1 MQLPFTFVFEPPTR
15 ADVRAALRDPR
26 VWAQVIALCLLAGA
40 VIASVRLYQSST
52 AVVADA
58 VLQVSSDP
66 AGATILIDDRERGR
80 TPATL
85 ALLRGPHRITLRL
98 ARHADISYDVALA
111 PERPATVDGR
121 LWQQMPAVRRL
132 RSPLPGATIADVRF
146 LADGRLALI
155 LALPGSDERQLWLV
169 DRGGD
174 ARPIGPTGARLALA
188 VAHDGAR
195 VAYLARGGVPVG
207 GAPPADVTGAPRLD
221 EVWLAGLDGGRGER
235 RYALP
240 PNTADERLV
249 DLSWS
254 PDGGH
259 LLLVGQQR
267 PQGGT
272 LRTRLLRLDA
282 ATGATRELIALP
294 GEVVPGSYAWS
305 PAGDR
310 VALLV
315 RAGNRTAL
323 CLLGTAD
330 GAFRSL
336 ADAGAAPFPAL
347 AWSPRGDRLAYAAPP
362 DTAPGDVIGAAV
374 PALLHT
380 DDLDGGPA
388 RRLGDATGQGPGWRG
403 DGLIVA
409 IDRPKGRGPLLLR
422 AYDAA
427 GHGQDLGQL
436 PLPTGALAGVHW
448 DLPRGRALVATR
460 PTAGGDPPDLWL
472 VRWAA
477 SDEEVV
483 R

>member
-15 ADVRAALRDPR
+15 AGLRVALRDPR
-26 VWAQVIALCLLAGA
+26 VWALVLVLCLLASVASAIVRARHASPA
-40 VIASVRLYQSST
+40 VMVDSS
-52 AVVADA
+52 
-58 VLQVSSDP
+58 LKVSSEP
-66 AGATILIDDRERGR
+66 AGATILIDGQNRGR
-80 TPATL
+80 TPAVL
-85 ALLRGPHRITLRL
+85 MLPGGPHRVTLRL
-98 ARHADISYDVALA
+98 ARRADVSYDVNLA
-111 PERPATVDGR
+111 PDRPATLDGI
-121 LWQQMPAVRRL
+121 LWPQMPAVQRL
-132 RSPLPGATIADVRF
+132 RSPLPGAAIADARF
-146 LADGRLALI
+146 LADGRLALT
-155 LALPGSDERQLWLV
+155 LALPGRDERQLWLV

-174 ARPIGPTGARLALA
+174 ARPVGPTGARLALA
-188 VAHDGAR
+188 IANDGDR
-195 VAYLARGGVPVG
+195 LAYLARGG
-207 GAPPADVTGAPRLD
+207 APPGGTPPTDVTGAPRLD

-240 PNTADERLV
+240 ASTADERLV

-282 ATGATRELIALP
+282 ATGAARELIALP
-294 GEVVPGSYAWS
+294 GEIVPGSYAWS

-315 RAGNRTAL
+315 RAGTRITL
-323 CLLGTAD
+323 CLVGTAD

-336 ADAGAAPFPAL
+336 ADAGAVPFPAL
-347 AWSPRGDRLAYAAPP
+347 AWSPRGDRLAYAAPL
-362 DTAPGDVIGAAV
+362 DTAPGDLSGAAT
-374 PALLHT
+374 PASVFT

-388 RRLGDATGQGPGWRG
+388 RRLGNAVGQGPGWRE

-409 IDRPKGRGPLLLR
+409 IDRLKGRGPLLLR
-422 AYDAA
+422 AFDAA

-436 PLPTGALAGVHW
+436 PLPTGALAGVRW
-448 DLPRGRALVATR
+448 DLPRGRAIVATR
-460 PTAGGDPPDLWL
+460 PPSGGDPPDLWL

-477 SDEEVV
+477 SGEEVG

>member
-1 MQLPFTFVFEPPTR
+1 MQLPFNVVFEPPTK
-15 ADVRAALRDPR
+15 ADLRAAVRDAR
-26 VWAQVIALCLLAGA
+26 MWALVLALGLLVGVVIAL
-40 VIASVRLYQSST
+40 VRARQSSP

-58 VLQVSSDP
+58 SLQISSEP
-66 AGATILIDDRERGR
+66 AGATILIDGREQGR
-80 TPATL
+80 TPL
-85 ALLRGPHRITLRL
+85 VMMLPGGQHRVTLRL
-98 ARHADISYDVALA
+98 ARHADVSYDVALA
-111 PERPATVDGR
+111 PERPATVDGL
-121 LWQQMPAVRRL
+121 LWPQTPAVQRL

-155 LALPGSDERQLWLV
+155 LALPGRDERQLWLV

-174 ARPIGPTGARLALA
+174 ARPIGPTWARLALA
-188 VAHDGAR
+188 IANGGDR
-195 VAYLARGGVPVG
+195 LAYLARGGVPPG
-207 GAPPADVTGAPRLD
+207 GTPPTDVTGASRLD

-235 RYALP
+235 RYALSA
-240 PNTADERLV
+240 NTADERLV

-282 ATGATRELIALP
+282 ATGAARELIALP

-305 PAGDR
+305 PAGNR

-315 RAGNRTAL
+315 RAGNRTSL

-347 AWSPRGDRLAYAAPP
+347 AWSPRGDHHAYAAPS
-362 DTAPGDVIGAAV
+362 DTATGDFSGMGV
-374 PALLHT
+374 PTLLLT

-388 RRLGDATGQGPGWRG
+388 RRLGDAAGQGPGWRA

-409 IDRPKGRGPLLLR
+409 FDRPKGRGPLLLR
-422 AYDAA
+422 AYDAT

-436 PLPTGALAGVHW
+436 PLPTGALAGVRW
-448 DLPRGRALVATR
+448 DLPGGRAIVATR
-460 PTAGGDPPDLWL
+460 PSSGGDPPDLWL
-472 VRWAA
+472 VRWGA
-477 SDEEVV
+477 SDEEVA